1 MKFPDMKLLVQDHTW
16 KKNVLTYPQV
26 LLLSISS
33 HLYPGRTEAEAPIL
47 WPPDAKS
54 QITGK
59 DPGAGKD

>member
-1 MKFPDMKLLVQDHTW
+1 MKLPDTKLLVQDHAW

-26 LLLSISS
+26 LLLSISN
-33 HLYPGRTEAEAPIL
+33 HLYTGRIEAESPIL

-59 DPGAGKD
+59 DPDAGKD